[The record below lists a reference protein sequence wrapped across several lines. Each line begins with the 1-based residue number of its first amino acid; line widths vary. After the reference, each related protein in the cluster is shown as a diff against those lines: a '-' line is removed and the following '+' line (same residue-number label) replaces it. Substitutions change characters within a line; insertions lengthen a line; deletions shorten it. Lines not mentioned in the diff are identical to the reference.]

1 MIALLRAEVH
11 RFTSR
16 RLMRVLAVATLAILA
31 LILLRVASISEVRT
45 ERPPAP
51 PQFIV
56 DEHRQACEQAK
67 ARGEIPPSEPCDIE
81 YNQAAYEVDQR
92 VHART
97 ALREATTAATVVV
110 ALLAFV
116 AAASYVGAEWHHGT
130 MQALLFWEPRRGRV
144 LFAKAAAAVL
154 VSLAFMLVLQVVT
167 YAGTYLIAATRGTT
181 TGVTSG
187 LHISNLLLVLRGGV
201 FVSIVALLSYAIA
214 GLARI
219 TGAALGAAFFYFAI
233 FENVIAGVRPGWE
246 RWLITRNVAAI
257 LAQKIQV
264 QPAHPP
270 RGPGAFE
277 DQFLEFRMYTL
288 TSTRGVITLG
298 VYLTI
303 LLGAYY
309 LVFTRR
315 DVT

>member
-1 MIALLRAEVH
+1 MIALIRAEVR

-16 RLMRVLAVATLAILA
+16 RLMRILAVAAIA
-31 LILLRVASISEVRT
+31 LLVVILGRIAMVSEVRT

-51 PQFIV
+51 PEFIV
-56 DEHRQACEQAK
+56 EQQREFCEQGK
-67 ARGEIPPSEPCDIE
+67 ERGEIPPGESC
-81 YNQAAYEVDQR
+81 EVQFDRQPYVVDER
-92 VHART
+92 VHARD
-97 ALREATTAATVVV
+97 ALRGAATAATVVA

-116 AAASYVGAEWHHGT
+116 AAASFVGAEWHHGT

-144 LFAKAAAAVL
+144 LFAKAAAVVL
-154 VSLAFMLVLQVVT
+154 VSLAFMVALQVLT

-181 TGVTSG
+181 TGATSG
-187 LHISNLLLVLRGGV
+187 LHLSNLLLALRGGV

-233 FENVIAGVRPGWE
+233 LENVIMAFRPGLE
-246 RWLITRNVAAI
+246 RWLVTRNMSAI
-257 LAQKIQV
+257 LAQKFQV

-270 RGPGAFE
+270 RGDAMFHDE
-277 DQFLEFRMYTL
+277 FFEFRMYTL
-288 TSTRGVITLG
+288 TSSRGVLTLA